1 MTDLNDQGGAEG
13 VVETPTPAPQPTPAE
28 QQARDLGW
36 TPEEEWDGPPDS
48 WLPADEFIRKEGR
61 TATKLKRSEGR
72 VKQLESQ
79 VAEFNDRLENISRVT
94 RTTIERERQRI
105 EREYEAR
112 IEEMTERGDV
122 KGVKQALKD
131 QKTELDKLEEKEEEG
146 PKVNG
151 ATPPKAHVE
160 AVRSFA
166 AENPWFT
173 QDQILNAAMNKFW
186 EDVTKEMPAAS
197 FEDTLAEAKRRVAR
211 KFPEEFG
218 QKRPD
223 SSPNRVESGGRNLN
237 GSGNGGTYW
246 SKLSAAD
253 RAQAEEDM
261 KQYPKAYKSKE
272 DWARVYFDV
281 KD

>member
-1 MTDLNDQGGAEG
+1 MTDLNNQGGAEG
-13 VVETPTPAPQPTPAE
+13 VVETPVAPQPAE

-36 TPEEEWDGPPDS
+36 TPEEEWDGPAES
-48 WLPADEFIRKEGR
+48 WLPADEYLKKEGR

-72 VKQLESQ
+72 VKQLETE
-79 VAEFNDRLENISRVT
+79 VASFNDRLENISRVT
-94 RTTIERERQRI
+94 RTTIDRERQRI
-105 EREYEAR
+105 EREFEAR
-112 IEEMTERGDV
+112 IEELTERGDT

-131 QKTELDKLEEKEEEG
+131 QKTELANLEEKVADEA

-151 ATPPKAHVE
+151 QPVPKAHVD
-160 AVRSFA
+160 AVHAFA

-186 EDVTKEMPAAS
+186 AEVTKEMPAAS
-197 FEDTLAEAKRRVAR
+197 FEETLAEARRRVAR

-218 QKRPD
+218 QKRAD

>member
-1 MTDLNDQGGAEG
+1 MTDLDNQGGAEG
-13 VVETPTPAPQPTPAE
+13 VVETPVAPQPTPAE

-36 TPEEEWDGPPDS
+36 TPEEEWDGPPES
-48 WLPADEFIRKEGR
+48 WLPHDEFLKKEGR
-61 TATKLKRSEGR
+61 TATKLKRSEAEVR
-72 VKQLESQ
+72 ALKAQQ
-79 VAEFNDRLENISRVT
+79 AEFNSRLENISRVA

-131 QKTELDKLEEKEEEG
+131 QKTELDKLEEKEDAPDG
-146 PKVNG
+146 N
-151 ATPPKAHVE
+151 APPKAHVE
-160 AVRSFA
+160 AVQAFA

-186 EDVTKEMPAAS
+186 TDVTKEMPAAS
-197 FEDTLAEAKRRVAR
+197 FADTLAEAKRRVAR

-218 QKRPD
+218 QKR
-223 SSPNRVESGGRNLN
+223 SECAPNRVESGGRNLN
-237 GSGNGGTYW
+237 GTGGGTYW

-253 RAQAEEDM
+253 KAQAEEDM